1 MFAGSDKIV
10 RARLRTKADQ
20 KWSLWLQVPSFN
32 LETNKDKSKRLP
44 SQKEDRYEGNF
55 SAIHL

>member
-1 MFAGSDKIV
+1 MFAGSDKTV
-10 RARLRTKADQ
+10 RARLRTKADR

-32 LETNKDKSKRLP
+32 LDTNKNKSKRLP
-44 SQKEDRYEGNF
+44 LQKEDRYEENF